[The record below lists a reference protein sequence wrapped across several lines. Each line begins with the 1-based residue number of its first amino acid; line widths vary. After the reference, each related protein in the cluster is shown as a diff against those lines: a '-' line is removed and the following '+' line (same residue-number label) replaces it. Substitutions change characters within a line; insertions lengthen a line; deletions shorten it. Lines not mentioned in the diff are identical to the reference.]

1 MKKELSD
8 KIIVYTDG
16 GSRGNPG
23 PAAVGVAI
31 KGIGSEIKE
40 YGEFIGETT
49 NNVAEYKAVI
59 LALKKVRQLAGKD
72 ALENLS
78 VEINMDSQL
87 VCRQLRGEYKVE
99 EKEMQELFMQIWNLK
114 FDFPNL
120 SFKEIPREENQQ
132 ADRLVNACL
141 DKEAAKLF

>member
-1 MKKELSD
+1 M
-8 KIIVYTDG
+8 
-16 GSRGNPG
+16 
-23 PAAVGVAI
+23 
-31 KGIGSEIKE
+31 
-40 YGEFIGETT
+40 
-49 NNVAEYKAVI
+49 AEYKAVI